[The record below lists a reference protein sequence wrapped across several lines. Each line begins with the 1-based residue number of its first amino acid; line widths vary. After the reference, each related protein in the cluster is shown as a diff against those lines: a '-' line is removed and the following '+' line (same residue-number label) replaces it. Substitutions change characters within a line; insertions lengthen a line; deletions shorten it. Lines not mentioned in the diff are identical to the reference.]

1 MKLYPDEEMMYETQ
15 LETVNEVRKA
25 KKRNHILSLGLA
37 GITSIT
43 CIVLCAPNILDID
56 NHVQSVAF
64 SLCTSFYF
72 VLVATLLMWSLINLL
87 VTFKSHLVG
96 ELEAELKTIITF
108 LIYFSAVFVFRAVI
122 IVLAYFHYWPQF
134 NRYWEN
140 GTYDPLEI
148 SIWSIQFI
156 IYSAAPI
163 FYMAVVHC
171 FNFSKQ
177 KLKGESAKNEKAIAN
192 NRNR

>member
-1 MKLYPDEEMMYETQ
+1 
-15 LETVNEVRKA
+15 
-25 KKRNHILSLGLA
+25 
-37 GITSIT
+37 
-43 CIVLCAPNILDID
+43 
-56 NHVQSVAF
+56 
-64 SLCTSFYF
+64 
-72 VLVATLLMWSLINLL
+72 MWSLINLL

-177 KLKGESAKNEKAIAN
+177 RQIDDNEKNDQTAKKN
-192 NRNR
+192 KKR